1 MQLPIYIFSA
11 KQGMQWLSGTSSDVV
26 RLDTIRK
33 RIGKLVDFDAG
44 ETPYRGILADN
55 EVCYVYAC
63 FLAPRFD
70 FRGRD
75 ATYFIVTEVPKAA
88 WNTFNF
94 DALLRSELFTIPCS
108 QITEG
113 MTFDGG
119 RFIQPFVLN
128 TTQQDFIGANY
139 WLKHIPANTEIRFHQ
154 EGDLSAVITYS
165 ERQIVS
171 PRQNAFPQSCTS
183 ESRICVNEL
192 DPEVDMLKQKIEV
205 LQQQECQLLHTHQA
219 TQKALEL
226 KLQQSQLENQALKQT
241 IKNLKQKN
249 RSLTQTVGELK
260 QKKRSLSLGLITL
273 VFILLILI
281 LILIIFRVI
290 YLPPSYSRTQPE
302 SMDVLEP
309 ELQEFVDE

>member
-11 KQGMQWLSGTSSDVV
+11 KQGMQWLSGASADVV
-26 RLDTIRK
+26 RLDNIRK

-44 ETPYRGILADN
+44 EAPYRGILADN

-75 ATYFIVTEVPKAA
+75 ATYFIFTEVPKSA

-94 DALLRSELFTIPCS
+94 DTLLRSELFTIPCS

-154 EGDLSAVITYS
+154 EGDLSATITYS

-171 PRQNAFPQSCTS
+171 PCQNAFPQSCTS
-183 ESRICVNEL
+183 ESRICVNEQ
-192 DPEVDMLKQKIEV
+192 DPEVNTLKQKIEI

-219 TQKALEL
+219 AQKALEL

-241 IKNLKQKN
+241 IKDLKQKN
-249 RSLTQTVGELK
+249 RSLTQTVEMLTK
-260 QKKRSLSLGLITL
+260 RSRSLSLGLITIVIL
-273 VFILLILI
+273 FFLLILG
-281 LILIIFRVI
+281 VI
-290 YLPPSYSRTQPE
+290 VYHYTPLLTQPE
-302 SMDVLEP
+302 TMVVLEP

>member
-11 KQGMQWLSGTSSDVV
+11 KQGMQWLSGASADVV

-44 ETPYRGILADN
+44 EAPYRGILADN

-63 FLAPRFD
+63 LLAPQFD

-75 ATYFIVTEVPKAA
+75 ATYFIFTEVPKAV

-94 DALLRSELFTIPCS
+94 DTLLRSELFTIPCS

-119 RFIQPFVLN
+119 RFIQPFALN

-154 EGDLSAVITYS
+154 EGDLSATITYS

-171 PRQNAFPQSCTS
+171 PCQNAFPQSCTS
-183 ESRICVNEL
+183 KSRICVNEQ
-192 DPEVDMLKQKIEV
+192 DPEVNTLKQKIKV
-205 LQQQECQLLHTHQA
+205 LQQQESQILHTHQA

-226 KLQQSQLENQALKQT
+226 KLQQSQLENHALQQT
-241 IKNLKQKN
+241 IKDLTQKN
-249 RSLTQTVGELK
+249 RSLTQTVEMLTK
-260 QKKRSLSLGLITL
+260 RSRSLSLGLITIVIL
-273 VFILLILI
+273 FFLLILG
-281 LILIIFRVI
+281 VI
-290 YLPPSYSRTQPE
+290 VYHYTPLLTQPE
-302 SMDVLEP
+302 SKDVLEP

>member
-11 KQGMQWLSGTSSDVV
+11 KQGMQWLSGASADVV
-26 RLDTIRK
+26 RLDNIRK

-44 ETPYRGILADN
+44 EAPYRGILADN

-75 ATYFIVTEVPKAA
+75 ATYFIFTEVPKSV

-94 DALLRSELFTIPCS
+94 DTLLRSELFTIPCS

-119 RFIQPFVLN
+119 RFIQPFILN

-154 EGDLSAVITYS
+154 EGDLSATITYS
-165 ERQIVS
+165 ERLIVA

-183 ESRICVNEL
+183 ESRICVNEQ
-192 DPEVDMLKQKIEV
+192 DPEVNTLKQKIEV

-226 KLQQSQLENQALKQT
+226 KLQQSQLENHALKQT
-241 IKNLKQKN
+241 IKDLTQKN
-249 RSLTQTVGELK
+249 RSLTQTVEMLT
-260 QKKRSLSLGLITL
+260 KKSRSLSLGLIAIVIL
-273 VFILLILI
+273 FFLLILGFI
-281 LILIIFRVI
+281 VYHYTPLL
-290 YLPPSYSRTQPE
+290 TQPE